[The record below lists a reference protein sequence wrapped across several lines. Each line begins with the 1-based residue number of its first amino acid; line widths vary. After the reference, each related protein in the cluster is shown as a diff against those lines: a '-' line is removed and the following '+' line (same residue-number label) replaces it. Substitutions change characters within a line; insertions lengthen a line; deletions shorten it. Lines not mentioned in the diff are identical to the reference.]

1 MEATQ
6 LNPIQLQLLQ
16 MFSPLRTEKGLRDL
30 QAVLTDFY
38 VKKVSAHASEIWE
51 KMDLNQQKLDELC
64 SIHER
69 LPYK

>member
-38 VKKVSAHASEIWE
+38 VKRVSAHAGEIWE

>member
-38 VKKVSAHASEIWE
+38 VKKVGAHASEIWE

>member
-38 VKKVSAHASEIWE
+38 VKKVSAHANEIWE